1 MTISPEISERAQQ
14 LRDLINRYN
23 FLYYSADDPE
33 VTDAEYDRLFAELKQ
48 LETKYPELVTPDSP
62 TQRVGSAPL
71 DKFTQVT
78 HAMPMLS
85 LDNVFDEAELTAF
98 NQRVRDR
105 LNTDAVITYAAE
117 PKLDGLAISI
127 RYENGLLVQAATRG
141 DGAVGEDVTENV
153 RTIRNIPLKLHGN
166 NVPQVVE
173 IRGEIYMPKAGFE
186 KLNQQRLANN
196 EKLFVNPRNAAAG
209 SLRQLDSSVTAS
221 RPLALFCYGLG
232 EIEGMERPASH
243 TEAMQIISQWG
254 GAVCPDTKQLQG
266 VEACLE
272 YLHELGE
279 RRATLPYDIDGV
291 VFKVDDSRLQ
301 ERLGFVSR
309 APRWAI
315 AYKFPAQEE
324 STQVLDIEVQV
335 GRTGAL
341 TPVARLQPVFVGG
354 VTVSNATLH
363 NEDEVR
369 RKDVRI
375 GDTVIIRRA
384 GDVIPEVVQVVKDKR
399 PDNAVEF
406 VMPSQCP
413 VCGAEVER
421 VEGEAVARC
430 SGGLFCGAQ
439 RKEAIKHFASRKA
452 LDIDGLGDKI
462 VEQLVDA
469 ELIKDPADLFYL
481 TKAQL
486 SALERM
492 GDKSAENLVNAL
504 NHAKNTRFARFLYA
518 LGIREVGEATARSLA
533 LHFVKLDK
541 LTTAKEDELI
551 EIEDVGP
558 VVAHHIYTFFRQEH
572 NLDVIQRLLDAGV
585 SWPEEKPVY
594 ADSELTGKTVV
605 LTGTLEN
612 LSRSEAK
619 EKLLAL
625 GAKVAG
631 SVSAKTDY
639 VVAGRDAGSKLNKAQ
654 SLGIEVVDEATL
666 IQWIN

>member
-1 MTISPEISERAQQ
+1 MTISTEIIERVET
-14 LRDLINRYN
+14 LRALINRYN
-23 FLYYSADDPE
+23 FLYYSADDPQ

-48 LETKYPELVTPDSP
+48 LETEYPQLATADSP

-71 DKFTQVT
+71 DKFTQIT

-98 NQRVRDR
+98 NQRVLDR
-105 LNTDAVITYAAE
+105 LNTDAEITYAAE

-153 RTIRNIPLKLHGN
+153 RTIRNVPLKLKGS
-166 NVPQVVE
+166 NVPEVVE
-173 IRGEIYMPKAGFE
+173 IRGEIFMPKAGFE

-209 SLRQLDSSVTAS
+209 SLRQLDSAVTATW
-221 RPLALFCYGLG
+221 PLALFCYGLG
-232 EIEGMERPASH
+232 ELQGIERPASH
-243 TEAMQIISQWG
+243 TEAIQMIGEWG
-254 GAVCPDTKQLQG
+254 GAICPDIEQLQG
-266 VEACLE
+266 VEACLH
-272 YLHELGE
+272 YLHQLGE
-279 RRATLPYDIDGV
+279 RRASLPYDIDGV

-384 GDVIPEVVQVVKDKR
+384 GDVIPEVVQVVTEKR
-399 PDNAVEF
+399 PTGATEF
-406 VMPSQCP
+406 MMPVQCP
-413 VCGAEVER
+413 VCGADVER

-452 LDIDGLGDKI
+452 LDIDGLGDKL

-481 TKAQL
+481 TKEQF

-492 GDKSAENLVNAL
+492 GEKSAGNLVTAL
-504 NHAKNTRFARFLYA
+504 EQAKNTRFARFLYA

-533 LHFVKLDK
+533 LHFVTLDK
-541 LTTAKEDELI
+541 LTAAKEIELI

-558 VVAHHIYTFFRQEH
+558 VVAHHIYTFFQQAH
-572 NLDVIQRLLDAGV
+572 N
-585 SWPEEKPVY
+585 
-594 ADSELTGKTVV
+594 
-605 LTGTLEN
+605 
-612 LSRSEAK
+612 
-619 EKLLAL
+619 
-625 GAKVAG
+625 
-631 SVSAKTDY
+631 
-639 VVAGRDAGSKLNKAQ
+639 
-654 SLGIEVVDEATL
+654 
-666 IQWIN
+666 

>member
-1 MTISPEISERAQQ
+1 MTISPEISERAAQ

-33 VTDAEYDRLFAELKQ
+33 VTDAEYDRLFAELKK
-48 LETKYPELVTPDSP
+48 LEADYPELITADSP

-98 NQRVRDR
+98 NQRVLDR
-105 LNTDAVITYAAE
+105 LNTDDVITYAAE

-127 RYENGLLVQAATRG
+127 RYENGLLLQAATRG

-153 RTIRNIPLKLHGN
+153 RTIRNVPLKLHGKN
-166 NVPQVVE
+166 IPQVVE

-232 EIEGMERPASH
+232 ELQGMERPSSH
-243 TEAMQIISQWG
+243 TEAMQIISEWG
-254 GAVCPDTKQLQG
+254 GAVSPDTQQLKG
-266 VEACLE
+266 VDECLE
-272 YLHELGE
+272 YLHRLGE
-279 RRATLPYDIDGV
+279 RRASLSYEIDGV

-324 STQVLDIEVQV
+324 STQVVDIEVQV

-384 GDVIPEVVQVVKDKR
+384 GDVIPEIVQVVKYKR
-399 PDNAVEF
+399 PANATEF
-406 VMPSQCP
+406 VMPKHCP

-430 SGGLFCGAQ
+430 SGGLFCAAQ

-452 LDIDGLGDKI
+452 LDIDGLGDKL

-481 TKAQL
+481 NKEQF

-492 GDKSAENLVNAL
+492 GEKSAENLVNAL
-504 NHAKNTRFARFLYA
+504 EQAKNTRFARFLYA

-533 LHFVKLDK
+533 LHFVDLDK
-541 LTTAKEDELI
+541 LTAAKEDELI

-558 VVAHHIYTFFRQEH
+558 VVAHHIYTFFRQTH
-572 NLDVIQRLLDAGV
+572 NLDVIQRLLEAGV
-585 SWPEEKPVY
+585 NWPEEKPVY
-594 ADSELTGKTVV
+594 ANSELAGKTIV

-654 SLGIEVVDEATL
+654 SLGIDVVDEATL

>member
-1 MTISPEISERAQQ
+1 MTISPEISERAAQ

-33 VTDAEYDRLFAELKQ
+33 VTDAEYDRLFAELKK
-48 LETKYPELVTPDSP
+48 LEADYPELITADSP

-98 NQRVRDR
+98 NQRVLDR

-153 RTIRNIPLKLHGN
+153 RTIRNIPLKLHGK

-232 EIEGMERPASH
+232 ELQGLERPSSH
-243 TEAMQIISQWG
+243 TEAMQIISEWG
-254 GAVCPDTKQLQG
+254 GAVSPDTKQLKG
-266 VEACLE
+266 VDECLE
-272 YLHELGE
+272 FLHQLGE
-279 RRATLPYDIDGV
+279 RRASLSYDIDGV

-324 STQVLDIEVQV
+324 STQVIDIEVQV

-399 PDNAVEF
+399 PANATEF
-406 VMPSQCP
+406 VMPTHCP

-452 LDIDGLGDKI
+452 LDIDGLGDKL

-481 TKAQL
+481 NKEQF

-492 GDKSAENLVNAL
+492 GEKSAENLVNAL
-504 NHAKNTRFARFLYA
+504 EQAKNTRFARFLYA

-533 LHFVKLDK
+533 LHFVELDK
-541 LTTAKEDELI
+541 LTAAKEDELI

-558 VVAHHIYTFFRQEH
+558 VVAHHIYTFFQQTH

-585 SWPEEKPVY
+585 NWPEEKPVY
-594 ADSELTGKTVV
+594 ADSALAGKTIV

-631 SVSAKTDY
+631 SVSAKTDF

-654 SLGIEVVDEATL
+654 SLGIDVVDEATL